1 MARVMNNAS
10 DTSNDF
16 HLFSVL
22 ISIDICA
29 FVIKKMRVIREEGW
43 WRNGGKGVEEWGR
56 IGGGGGEKWWRSG
69 GGVGEE

>member
-29 FVIKKMRVIREEGW
+29 FVIKKMRVIREGGW
-43 WRNGGKGVEEWGR
+43 WRNGGKGV
-56 IGGGGGEKWWRSG
+56 
-69 GGVGEE
+69 